1 MAEFKLKGN
10 TFHTNGTLPAVG
22 SQAPAFTLTGKDLSE
37 VKLSDFA
44 GKRVVLNIFPSLD
57 TAVCAAS
64 VRRFN
69 EEAAKLD
76 NTAVVCASMD
86 LPFAHGRF
94 CTAEGIDGVV
104 SASDFRSGEFGR
116 TYGVRIEDGPLAGL
130 TARSVVVVDE
140 NGKVLHSELNAET
153 VEEPDYAAALKAL
166 G

>member
-10 TFHTNGTLPAVG
+10 TFHTSGDLPAVG
-22 SQAPAFTLTGKDLSE
+22 SQAPAFTLTGTDLGE

-94 CTAEGIDGVV
+94 CTAEGIEGVV
-104 SASDFRSGEFGR
+104 PASDFRTGDFGR
-116 TYGVRIEDGPLAGL
+116 AYGVRIQDGPLAGL
-130 TARSVVVVDE
+130 TARSVVVIDE
-140 NGKVLHSELNAET
+140 NGKVLHSRLNAET
-153 VEEPDYAAALKAL
+153 TEEPDYAAAIASL

>member
-1 MAEFKLKGN
+1 MADFMLKGN
-10 TFHTNGTLPAVG
+10 TFHTNGDLPATG
-22 SQAPAFTLTGKDLSE
+22 TAAPAFTLTGGDLSDVTLE
-37 VKLSDFA
+37 SFA

-94 CTAEGIDGVV
+94 CTAEGIEGVV
-104 SASDFRSGEFGR
+104 STSDFRTGDFGR
-116 TYGVRIEDGPLAGL
+116 NYGVRIEDGPLAGL
-130 TARSVVVVDE
+130 TARSIVVIDE
-140 NGKVLHSELNAET
+140 KGQVAYSQMSAET
-153 VEEPDYAAALKAL
+153 VEEPDYDAALAVL
-166 G
+166 R

>member
-10 TFHTNGTLPAVG
+10 TFHTNGDLPAVG
-22 SQAPAFTLTGKDLSE
+22 SQAPAFTLTGKDLSP
-37 VKLSDFA
+37 VTLDNFK
-44 GKRVVLNIFPSLD
+44 GKRLVLNIFPSLD

-76 NTAVVCASMD
+76 NTAVICASMD

-94 CTAEGIDGVV
+94 CTAEGIEGVV
-104 SASDFRSGEFGR
+104 SASDFRTGDFGR
-116 TYGVRIEDGPLAGL
+116 AYGVRIQDGPLAGL

-140 NGKVLHSELNAET
+140 AGKVIHSQLSAET
-153 VEEPDYAAALKAL
+153 VEEPDYAAVLKSLA
-166 G
+166 

>member
-1 MAEFKLKGN
+1 MADFMLKGS
-10 TFHTNGTLPAVG
+10 TFHTNGDLPTTGTA
-22 SQAPAFTLTGKDLSE
+22 APAFTLTGSDLGDVTLES
-37 VKLSDFA
+37 FA

-94 CTAEGIDGVV
+94 CTAEGIEGVV
-104 SASDFRSGEFGR
+104 STSDFRTGDFGR
-116 TYGVRIEDGPLAGL
+116 NYGVRIEDGPLAGL
-130 TARSVVVVDE
+130 TARSIVVIDE
-140 NGKVLHSELNAET
+140 KGQVAYSQMSAET
-153 VEEPDYAAALKAL
+153 VEEPDYDAALAVL
-166 G
+166 R